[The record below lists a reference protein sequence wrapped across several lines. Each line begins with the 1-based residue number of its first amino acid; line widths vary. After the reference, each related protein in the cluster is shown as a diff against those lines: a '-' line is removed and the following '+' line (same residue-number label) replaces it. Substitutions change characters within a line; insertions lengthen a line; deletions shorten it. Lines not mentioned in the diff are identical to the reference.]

1 MLPTT
6 RFEKCKNGKTG
17 VDERC
22 RDAGRGGDAEG
33 TPQSIGE
40 PNGERPFC
48 LHHCQYHHYHC
59 HNYPHRGAVLIFWP
73 NLVMV
78 ILTTI
83 IAIFTI
89 FKISTIFIISRIFK
103 ILFRWFSRST
113 TGSWKVSYT
122 NWRAFLRCER
132 FDNNNMMG
140 KLFTAWWRAGEQDGN
155 VEHEVGDG
163 VDVGDGLAHPAAQGQ
178 RQLHSAGEAGD

>member
-22 RDAGRGGDAEG
+22 RDAGRGGDAVG

-59 HNYPHRGAVLIFWP
+59 HNYPHRGAVLIF
-73 NLVMV
+73 
-78 ILTTI
+78 
-83 IAIFTI
+83 
-89 FKISTIFIISRIFK
+89 
-103 ILFRWFSRST
+103 
-113 TGSWKVSYT
+113 
-122 NWRAFLRCER
+122 
-132 FDNNNMMG
+132 
-140 KLFTAWWRAGEQDGN
+140 
-155 VEHEVGDG
+155 
-163 VDVGDGLAHPAAQGQ
+163 
-178 RQLHSAGEAGD
+178 

>member
-6 RFEKCKNGKTG
+6 RFEKCKNGKTGVDMLPRTRFEKCTNGKTG

-59 HNYPHRGAVLIFWP
+59 NNYPHRGAVLIF
-73 NLVMV
+73 
-78 ILTTI
+78 
-83 IAIFTI
+83 
-89 FKISTIFIISRIFK
+89 
-103 ILFRWFSRST
+103 
-113 TGSWKVSYT
+113 
-122 NWRAFLRCER
+122 
-132 FDNNNMMG
+132 
-140 KLFTAWWRAGEQDGN
+140 
-155 VEHEVGDG
+155 
-163 VDVGDGLAHPAAQGQ
+163 
-178 RQLHSAGEAGD
+178 